1 MENSLRPQQ
10 GGGLFLVATPIGN
23 LEDITLRALRVL
35 READVIYAEDTRRT
49 RILLDKY
56 EISKHLESYHI
67 FNEHGRTPELLD
79 RVLRGENVVLVSDA
93 GMPCIADPGFLLV
106 RSAVEAGISPVIIP
120 GVSALTFS
128 IAASGLPSDS
138 FTFCGFLP
146 VKSGR
151 RSSVL
156 KRIAAEGRTAVIFE
170 SPFRIGK
177 LLGEILHIMGAETTV
192 AVVREATKIHE
203 EILRGSVTDV
213 LERTSGR
220 AWKGEIVLV
229 VHPSENIPEQEAL
242 DSGSIVPD
250 SLETEEKE

>member
-1 MENSLRPQQ
+1 MDGSDRSKT
-10 GGGLFLVATPIGN
+10 GGLFLVATPIGN

-49 RILLDKY
+49 RILLDKF

-67 FNEHGRTPELLD
+67 FNEHGRTPELLA

-106 RSAVEAGISPVIIP
+106 RAAVQEGISPMIVP

-128 IAASGLPSDS
+128 VAASALPSDS
-138 FTFCGFLP
+138 FTFYGFLP

-151 RSSVL
+151 RNAAL
-156 KRIAAEGRTAVIFE
+156 QRIAEEGRTSVIFE
-170 SPFRIGK
+170 SPFRIEK
-177 LLGEILHIMGAETTV
+177 LLGEILCTMGPETDV

-203 EILRGSVTDV
+203 EILRGTVADV
-213 LERTSGR
+213 LERTAGR
-220 AWKGEIVLV
+220 SWKGEIVLV
-229 VHPSENIPEQEAL
+229 VHPSGKSGAG
-242 DSGSIVPD
+242 DSGREGSLPD
-250 SLETEEKE
+250 PEEME

>member
-1 MENSLRPQQ
+1 MDGSDHSKT
-10 GGGLFLVATPIGN
+10 GGLFLVATPIGN

-49 RILLDKY
+49 RILLDKF

-67 FNEHGRTPELLD
+67 FNEHGRTPELLA

-106 RSAVEAGISPVIIP
+106 RSAVQEGISPVIVP

-128 IAASGLPSDS
+128 VAASALPSDS
-138 FTFCGFLP
+138 FTFYGFLP

-151 RSSVL
+151 RNAAL
-156 KRIAAEGRTAVIFE
+156 QRIAEEGRTSVIFE
-170 SPFRIGK
+170 SPFRIEK
-177 LLGEILHIMGAETTV
+177 LLGEILRTMGPETDV

-203 EILRGSVTDV
+203 EILRGTVADV
-213 LERTSGR
+213 LERTAGR
-220 AWKGEIVLV
+220 SWKGEIVLV
-229 VHPSENIPEQEAL
+229 VHPSGKSGAG
-242 DSGSIVPD
+242 DSGREGSLPD
-250 SLETEEKE
+250 PEEME

>member
-1 MENSLRPQQ
+1 MDGSDHSKT
-10 GGGLFLVATPIGN
+10 GGLFLVATPIGN

-49 RILLDKY
+49 RILLDKF

-67 FNEHGRTPELLD
+67 FNEHGRTPELLA

-106 RSAVEAGISPVIIP
+106 RSAVQEGISPVIVP

-128 IAASGLPSDS
+128 VAASALPSDS
-138 FTFCGFLP
+138 FTFYGFLP

-151 RSSVL
+151 RNAAL
-156 KRIAAEGRTAVIFE
+156 QRIAEEGRTSVIFE
-170 SPFRIGK
+170 SPFRIEK
-177 LLGEILHIMGAETTV
+177 LLGEILRTMGPETDV

-203 EILRGSVTDV
+203 EILRGTVSDV
-213 LERTSGR
+213 LERTAGR
-220 AWKGEIVLV
+220 SWKGEIVLV
-229 VHPSENIPEQEAL
+229 VHPSGKSGAG
-242 DSGSIVPD
+242 DSGREGSLPD
-250 SLETEEKE
+250 PEEME

>member
-1 MENSLRPQQ
+1 MENETPSA
-10 GGGLFLVATPIGN
+10 GALFLVATPIGN

-49 RILLDKY
+49 RILLDKF

-79 RVLRGENVVLVSDA
+79 RVSRGEKVVLVSDA

-106 RSAVEAGISPVIIP
+106 RSAVEAGISPVIVP

-128 IAASGLPSDS
+128 VAASALPSDS
-138 FTFCGFLP
+138 FTFYGFLP

-151 RSSVL
+151 RNAVL
-156 KRIAAEGRTAVIFE
+156 DRIAAEGRTAVIFE
-170 SPFRIGK
+170 SPFRIEK
-177 LLGEILHIMGAETTV
+177 LLGEVFQHMGPETSV
-192 AVVREATKIHE
+192 AVVREATKVHE
-203 EILRGSVTDV
+203 EILRGTAEQVRKQTA
-213 LERTSGR
+213 GR

-229 VHPSENIPEQEAL
+229 VHPAGHR
-242 DSGSIVPD
+242 SGEPD
-250 SLETEEKE
+250 EMGAARKCF

>member
-1 MENSLRPQQ
+1 MDGSDHSKT
-10 GGGLFLVATPIGN
+10 GGLFLVATPIGN

-49 RILLDKY
+49 RILLDKF

-67 FNEHGRTPELLD
+67 FNEHGRTPELLA

-106 RSAVEAGISPVIIP
+106 RSAVQEGISPVIVP

-128 IAASGLPSDS
+128 VAASALPSDS
-138 FTFCGFLP
+138 FTFYGFLP

-151 RSSVL
+151 RNAAL
-156 KRIAAEGRTAVIFE
+156 QRIAEEGRTSVIFE
-170 SPFRIGK
+170 SPFRIEK
-177 LLGEILHIMGAETTV
+177 LLGEILRTMGPETDV

-203 EILRGSVTDV
+203 EILRGTVSDV
-213 LERTSGR
+213 LERTAGR
-220 AWKGEIVLV
+220 SWKGEIVLV
-229 VHPSENIPEQEAL
+229 VHPSGKSGAG
-242 DSGSIVPD
+242 DSGREGSLPD
-250 SLETEEKE
+250 SEEME